1 MFLVFGQEV
10 FGILALQTGMELT
23 LPALEDEVLTAGPP
37 TPTPANLNTHCF

>member
-23 LPALEDEVLTAGPP
+23 LPALEDEVLP
-37 TPTPANLNTHCF
+37 